1 MLGLGPDRTY
11 ATTLQDIA
19 RGVYELE
26 NCSGG
31 NLDYPSL
38 SSDDAVDIA
47 LSYTSVPWED
57 LDAYDPDKFDAVVAS
72 TWKAARQDIIE
83 AIHAAALAKRERDA
97 VAELKQRE
105 AQSRAAEADLLA
117 QLDAEAGAAPKKLEP
132 LGRGQGHARSK
143 RHRDRVRKDVRSLG
157 ARVGALEAAVQ
168 AQTSKLDMILTH
180 LIRGR
185 QKQ

>member
-1 MLGLGPDRTY
+1 MGGMPTVSWMWKCVSILIVGFAVKPRRMASTQGRGAMLG
-11 ATTLQDIA
+11 
-19 RGVYELE
+19 
-26 NCSGG
+26 
-31 NLDYPSL
+31 PSL
-38 SSDDAVDIA
+38 RR
-47 LSYTSVPWED
+47 SVPGG
-57 LDAYDPDKFDAVVAS
+57 KR
-72 TWKAARQDIIE
+72 ARND
-83 AIHAAALAKRERDA
+83 
-97 VAELKQRE
+97 
-105 AQSRAAEADLLA
+105 
-117 QLDAEAGAAPKKLEP
+117 QLWRL